1 MASSVSMAHPS
12 NRSGLVW
19 LFALVLAG
27 LLGNHLHFSIFLDIE
42 FFLGSIFAMLALQ
55 FFGLRRGT
63 LAAALI
69 ASYTYFL
76 SGEPSGMLIMTAE
89 VAVVGWLMAQRK
101 LGMVLA
107 DTLYWLFVGLPLA
120 YLFSQWVLDVAPA
133 RAHLDMAKLAVNGIG
148 NALLARLVFTGFA
161 LRSTSSQSS
170 FRELIRNL
178 LALFALCPALIMMSI
193 NGKTEHADQAALYVG
208 YTNRLVVLLVLF
220 LISLVLAELLSRRI
234 IGTLQ
239 VLGKMTR
246 HLPLR
251 LATGDSTMVWPESGV
266 AETTFLIDNF
276 RMMSDLL
283 KAQFDEVQRANE
295 TLEHRVDERTAELQ
309 LSHQRLERLIIEQK
323 AMLENELIGIIRVA
337 NPTIIWANPAFE
349 EMLGYE
355 AGEMVGTSHAT
366 CFPDERSFHELTA
379 TAYPVMASGN
389 IFRAQIEQLRKDG
402 SHIWVDASGATLDRD
417 SGESMWVFLDIT
429 EHRQAQEQVRQM
441 AFLDPLT
448 KLPNRRLIQ
457 DRLSQTMAAS
467 RRSGCYGAVMFL
479 DLDNFKALNDS
490 QGHEVGDLLL
500 IEVAQRLRSCVR
512 EIDTIARIG
521 GDEFIVMLSELDTDL
536 AKARMQ
542 SQTVAEKV
550 RTSLAL
556 PYRLTVKGDGESVV
570 SIEHRCTSSIGVAL
584 FRGSEASQ
592 DEILKLADKAMYQA
606 KSAGRNLVY
615 FAPASA

>member
-1 MASSVSMAHPS
+1 MSRRPTSSSWV
-12 NRSGLVW
+12 LYV
-19 LFALVLAG
+19 ALVLGG
-27 LLGNHLHFSIFLDIE
+27 LLGNHLHFPVFLDIE

-69 ASYTYFL
+69 ASYTGLL

-89 VAVVGWLMAQRK
+89 VAAVGWLMAQRK

-107 DTLYWLFVGLPLA
+107 DTLYWLVVGMPLA
-120 YLFSQWVLDVAPA
+120 YLCSQFLTDMTPGSAP
-133 RAHLDMAKLAVNGIG
+133 LTMMKQAVNGIG
-148 NALLARLVFTGFA
+148 NALLARLIYTGFS
-161 LRSTSSQSS
+161 LRSKAAQSS
-170 FRELIRNL
+170 FRELIYNL

-193 NGKTEHADQAALYVG
+193 NGKIEQTGQKALYAS
-208 YTNRLVVLLVLF
+208 YTSKLILLLALVLV
-220 LISLVLAELLSRRI
+220 SLVLAELLSRRI
-234 IGTLQ
+234 IGTLE

-251 LATGDSTMVWPESGV
+251 LATGDSTMVWPESGI

-283 KAQFDEVQRANE
+283 KAQFDEVQQANE
-295 TLEHRVDERTAELQ
+295 MLEHRVGERTAELQ
-309 LSHQRLERLIIEQK
+309 LSHQRLERLIAEQR

-349 EMLGYE
+349 QMLGYA
-355 AGEMVGTSHAT
+355 AGELIGTSSQR
-366 CFPDERSFHELTA
+366 CFPDERAFDELTA
-379 TAYPVMASGN
+379 AAYPVMAGGS

-402 SHIWVDASGATLDRD
+402 SRIWVDASGATLDRD

-429 EHRQAQEQVRQM
+429 EHKQAQEQMRQL

-448 KLPNRRLIQ
+448 RLPNRRLIQ

-467 RRSGCYGAVMFL
+467 RRSNCYGAVMFL
-479 DLDNFKALNDS
+479 DLDNFKSLNDS

-521 GDEFIVMLSELDTDL
+521 GDEFVVMLSELDADQ
-536 AKARMQ
+536 AKAKAQ
-542 SQTVAEKV
+542 ASIVAEKV
-550 RTSLAL
+550 RICLAA
-556 PYRLTVKGDGESVV
+556 PYLLSVKGNGEGAAM
-570 SIEHRCTSSIGVAL
+570 IEHRCTSSIGIAL
-584 FRGSEASQ
+584 FRGGEASQ
-592 DEILKLADKAMYQA
+592 DEIMKLADRAMYQA
-606 KSAGRNLVY
+606 KSAGRNLVC
-615 FAPASA
+615 FAAAPT